1 MERHRVIRAERY
13 YKNLCDGLD
22 ETSMRIL
29 EVANSDVTNSYAK
42 D

>member
-13 YKNLCDGLD
+13 CKNLCDGLD